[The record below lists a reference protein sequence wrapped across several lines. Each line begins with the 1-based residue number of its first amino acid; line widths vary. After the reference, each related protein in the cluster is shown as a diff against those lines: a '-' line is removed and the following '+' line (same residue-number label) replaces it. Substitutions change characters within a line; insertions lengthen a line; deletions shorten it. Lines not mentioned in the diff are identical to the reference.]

1 MQVLQWGWVSAHAR
15 VHAQACTPT
24 AAEEQRCARL
34 RKPVL
39 EQNQNGILALLP
51 ASQRPNPSGL
61 SLFICKAGKNGGE
74 TVARGGACVSARGP
88 GVGFQ

>member
-15 VHAQACTPT
+15 VHTQARTPT
-24 AAEEQRCARL
+24 TAEEQRCARL

-51 ASQRPNPSGL
+51 ASQRPKPSGL
-61 SLFICKAGKNGGE
+61 SFFICKAGK
-74 TVARGGACVSARGP
+74 TDLR
-88 GVGFQ
+88 